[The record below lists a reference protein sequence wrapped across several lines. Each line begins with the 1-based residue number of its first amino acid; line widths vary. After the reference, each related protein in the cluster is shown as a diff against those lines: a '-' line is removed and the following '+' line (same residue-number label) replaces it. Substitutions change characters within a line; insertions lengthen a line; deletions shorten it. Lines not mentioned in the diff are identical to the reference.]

1 MILVILGPLVWRLVV
16 QANADDMR
24 VVGILLIVLVTF
36 AVFVLALMGG
46 MWAFSRMAL
55 RFLQQDDADEIRKA
69 QQLNSQLARAAQAA
83 LRGQASAQDQQADVA
98 QSFAEAWGRQ
108 RTVERDNDGSYR
120 ESLGGDLELG

>member
-1 MILVILGPLVWRLVV
+1 MAKEDGGSVRGVNWTIVAVIACITMILVILGPLVWRLVV

-55 RFLQQDDADEIRKA
+55 RSNLILSWHGRH
-69 QQLNSQLARAAQAA
+69 
-83 LRGQASAQDQQADVA
+83 
-98 QSFAEAWGRQ
+98 RQ
-108 RTVERDNDGSYR
+108 RCAGRPAHRINRPMWHSHSQKRGVVSAR
-120 ESLGGDLELG
+120 